1 MEKGKKMRSK
11 LFIFLLLMLLLF
23 VLAGC
28 EKIFRVT
35 NDPEFNTAK
44 DTKEVVKDIKDI
56 QETIEDSS
64 EVIREKATKIELK
77 DKNEIKKRSET
88 IIGETAKIDVAAGEL
103 TEARTKLTQ
112 VEKEAKILDDT
123 LKKAIK
129 ERDKALKDKGEAIDA
144 KNEKLHSLIRYL
156 IVGCIVGVGIFA
168 VLFFMYGSRF
178 GIVGASA
185 CALILTIS
193 IFVEAYFAYLAL
205 IGGII
210 LVGLIG
216 VLIWNV
222 IVQKRAFREVV
233 DTVEIA
239 QDNLPEER
247 RLKLFGGQ
255 GETGIMDG
263 IQSKNTMYLVQKEK
277 KKMSH
282 LWSYAKVNKIA
293 KTDEA
298 ISTNNPVVS
307 PKINMTKKRT
317 YTKKKKL
324 AAKKTAT
331 T

>member
-11 LFIFLLLMLLLF
+11 LFIFLLLILMA
-23 VLAGC
+23 VIGC
-28 EKIFRVT
+28 EKVMQIT

-44 DTKEVVKDIKDI
+44 DTKQAVKKIEDI
-56 QETIEDSS
+56 QEKVTDSS
-64 EVIREKATKIELK
+64 KTIRKEATDIELE
-77 DKNEIKKRSET
+77 DKEEIKKKSET
-88 IIGETAKIDVAAGEL
+88 IIKETVKIDTATEEL
-103 TEARTKLTQ
+103 TTVRANLDK
-112 VEKEAKILDDT
+112 VKKEAEILDDS
-123 LKKAIK
+123 LKNVIK
-129 ERDKALKDKGEAIDA
+129 ERDKALKDKNEAIDK

-168 VLFFMYGSRF
+168 VVFFMYGSRF
-178 GIVGASA
+178 GIVGAAA

-205 IGGII
+205 IGGVI
-210 LVGLIG
+210 LVGLVG

-222 IVQKRAFREVV
+222 VVQKRAFKEVV
-233 DTVEIA
+233 NTVEIT

-247 RLKLFGGQ
+247 RIKLFGGQ

-263 IQSKNTMYLVQKEK
+263 IQSRNTMYLVQKEK
-277 KKMSH
+277 KKMSN
-282 LWSYAKVNKIA
+282 LWTYAKVNKTIKDIA
-293 KTDEA
+293 PP
-298 ISTNNPVVS
+298 PVVNT
-307 PKINMTKKRT
+307 KKKRT

>member
-11 LFIFLLLMLLLF
+11 LFIFLLLMLMA
-23 VLAGC
+23 VIGC
-28 EKIFRVT
+28 EKVMQIT

-44 DTKEVVKDIKDI
+44 DTKQAVKKIEDI
-56 QETIEDSS
+56 QEKVTDSS
-64 EVIREKATKIELK
+64 KTIRKEATDIELE
-77 DKNEIKKRSET
+77 DKEEIKKKSET
-88 IIGETAKIDVAAGEL
+88 IIKETVKIDTATEEL
-103 TEARTKLTQ
+103 TTVRANLDK
-112 VEKEAKILDDT
+112 VKKEAEILDDS
-123 LKKAIK
+123 LKNVIK
-129 ERDKALKDKGEAIDA
+129 ERDKALKDKNEAIDK

-168 VLFFMYGSRF
+168 VVFFMYGSRF
-178 GIVGASA
+178 GIVGAAA

-205 IGGII
+205 IGGVI
-210 LVGLIG
+210 LVGLVG

-222 IVQKRAFREVV
+222 VVQKRAFKEVV
-233 DTVEIA
+233 NTVEIT

-247 RLKLFGGQ
+247 RIKLFGGQ

-263 IQSKNTMYLVQKEK
+263 IQSRNTMYLVQKEK
-277 KKMSH
+277 KKMSN
-282 LWSYAKVNKIA
+282 LWTYAKVNKTIKDIA
-293 KTDEA
+293 PP
-298 ISTNNPVVS
+298 PVVNT
-307 PKINMTKKRT
+307 KKKRT

>member
-1 MEKGKKMRSK
+1 MEKGKKMRFK
-11 LFIFLLLMLLLF
+11 LFIFLLLMLLA
-23 VLAGC
+23 VAGC
-28 EKIFRVT
+28 DKVMQIT
-35 NDPEFNTAK
+35 SDPEFNTAK
-44 DTKEVVKDIKDI
+44 DTKQVVKEIGDI
-56 QETIEDSS
+56 QETIEGSS
-64 EVIREKATKIELK
+64 EVIREKATAIELK

-88 IIGETAKIDVAAGEL
+88 IIGETTKIDIAAGEL
-103 TEARTKLTQ
+103 SEARTKLNQ
-112 VEKEAKILDDT
+112 VEEETKILDDT
-123 LKKAIK
+123 LKKTIK
-129 ERDKALKDKGEAIDA
+129 ERDRALKEKSEAIDA
-144 KNEKLHSLIRYL
+144 KNEKLHNLIRYL
-156 IVGCIVGVGIFA
+156 IVGCIIGVGVFA

-210 LVGLIG
+210 LVGLVG

-233 DTVEIA
+233 DTVEIT

-282 LWSYAKVNKIA
+282 LWSYAKVNKTIT
-293 KTDEA
+293 KDEPA
-298 ISTNNPVVS
+298 PVV
-307 PKINMTKKRT
+307 NMTKKRT

-324 AAKKTAT
+324 AKA
-331 T
+331 